1 MDSGQG
7 VIFFKKKKTYLGHS
21 VTLRASCKMSMV
33 RVTLVSQISFN
44 FSLKWIKLGQETVQF
59 FLFNVGKDYKRLKY
73 SMISEK
79 EKSCAGYKN
88 IKSYTNTINQ
98 VKYYVCKDSARM

>member
-1 MDSGQG
+1 MDQVGSRNCT
-7 VIFFKKKKTYLGHS
+7 K
-21 VTLRASCKMSMV
+21 
-33 RVTLVSQISFN
+33 
-44 FSLKWIKLGQETVQF
+44 F

-88 IKSYTNTINQ
+88 IKKLYQYNKSSKILR
-98 VKYYVCKDSARM
+98 V